1 MKIRFEHKAGKVVFR
16 VTAFDAWI
24 EKALRMCF
32 YEQEGDAFVKR
43 FPADTPGLARIMAH
57 YEAHAE
63 EMFLQL
69 VYQRPVPWEDGLR
82 RFLAR
87 GQGKGIRWWLTG
99 SCATCLRGVDLDPHD
114 VDIMVDSRDVS
125 RIREAFGDVTIEP
138 IIDTGGWL
146 TKDFGVL
153 FDACRIDIASDPQA
167 CLDDP
172 EPVDCGPYARAN
184 LETIEWKGFE
194 VPIPP
199 IELQLNA
206 NRRRER
212 HERVQSIEAYMAQ
225 RVPRC

>member
-1 MKIRFEHKAGKVVFR
+1 MKIEFEHESDQVTFR
-16 VTAFDAWI
+16 LTNVDSWI

-43 FPADTPGLARIMAH
+43 FPADTPDLDRIMAH

-82 RFLAR
+82 RFLGRAR
-87 GQGKGIRWWLTG
+87 DTGIRWWLTG

-114 VDIMVDSRDVS
+114 VDIMVDSQDVA
-125 RIREAFGDVTIEP
+125 RIREVFRDVVIEP
-138 IIDTGGWL
+138 IIDTNGWL

-172 EPVDCGPYARAN
+172 EPVDCGPYAQVN
-184 LETIEWKGFE
+184 LETIEWEGFR
-194 VPIPP
+194 VPVPP
-199 IELQLNA
+199 VELQLNA

-212 HERVQSIEAYMAQ
+212 HDRVQRIEAHMA
-225 RVPRC
+225 RNAA